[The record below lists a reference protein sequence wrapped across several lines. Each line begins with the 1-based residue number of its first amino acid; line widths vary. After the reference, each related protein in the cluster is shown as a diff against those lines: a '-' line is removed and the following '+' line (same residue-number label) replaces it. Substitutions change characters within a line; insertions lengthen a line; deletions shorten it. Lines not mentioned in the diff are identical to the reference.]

1 MLAQRLQETEKQLQ
15 SVNSRISQFGLSISA
30 KDLIAEDV
38 PEFHNQTL
46 YQLDQKYRETDLAS
60 KHLQQLWIIKNL
72 VHELQVSF
80 DPLDEGNYVCDIT
93 ELQGI
98 LQNIKSLKT
107 KIGPFVRENFIIGS
121 TLQESYEDIVE
132 SYQKQLD
139 SLFARHVLQQNGTF
153 KVLTALTINQQEH
166 LLKEYLSV
174 VSDFEELTGIC
185 NVTEKLNELKPKW
198 DRKLLD
204 PLVNKKKYL
213 LLVPEL
219 EHEYAIELVD
229 ALPPAQFLSSY
240 YFDSVRNFVTFVNL
254 LDNQSFKN
262 YYLTK
267 VSNNIVNTVS
277 ESIELFLQ
285 NRNQLSED
293 LVNTIELASKSGWN
307 VQIAR
312 SLGSLD
318 QINNSISRLH
328 HEWVTDKYINNLR
341 VYFNGPKFPRDI
353 QNLIEVEIEVVH
365 EPEPVHKP
373 EPEPEPLPQHELELE
388 SEGDGWDD
396 EWGSEEEE
404 EVADGWDE
412 DWDNDWDDDDKPKS
426 PVKPKSPARPKRHGP
441 PLPKVQ
447 QKPRAAPN
455 PQPTVSVDVVTRSA
469 VVESVKSILDAYRS
483 EVGVEDLSEILFA
496 VSEFALMSYPP
507 LHDLFLLYNDLKA
520 LEFDE
525 TTKFA
530 ETQWNHARIQ
540 LFGQLNAFFTAID
553 FSNDDASDDATDDST
568 GITGAIIQFRDSL
581 ERLVDSN
588 MASTNRALLRTTVCD
603 LSNHANTW
611 VVNGIISS
619 KEISE
624 FQCEKFTRVLE
635 SLDEVEA
642 GVLARVGSESNRLA
656 TYNKLKQAILLV
668 NNHLNDIMEHFYQG
682 DFFDFSTQELILVLQ
697 SVFVQ
702 SDLRERCILEI
713 LEVRNS

>member
-1 MLAQRLQETEKQLQ
+1 M
-15 SVNSRISQFGLSISA
+15 
-30 KDLIAEDV
+30 
-38 PEFHNQTL
+38 
-46 YQLDQKYRETDLAS
+46 
-60 KHLQQLWIIKNL
+60 
-72 VHELQVSF
+72 
-80 DPLDEGNYVCDIT
+80 
-93 ELQGI
+93 
-98 LQNIKSLKT
+98 
-107 KIGPFVRENFIIGS
+107 
-121 TLQESYEDIVE
+121 
-132 SYQKQLD
+132 
-139 SLFARHVLQQNGTF
+139 
-153 KVLTALTINQQEH
+153 
-166 LLKEYLSV
+166 
-174 VSDFEELTGIC
+174 
-185 NVTEKLNELKPKW
+185 
-198 DRKLLD
+198 
-204 PLVNKKKYL
+204 
-213 LLVPEL
+213 
-219 EHEYAIELVD
+219 
-229 ALPPAQFLSSY
+229 
-240 YFDSVRNFVTFVNL
+240 
-254 LDNQSFKN
+254 
-262 YYLTK
+262 
-267 VSNNIVNTVS
+267 
-277 ESIELFLQ
+277 
-285 NRNQLSED
+285 
-293 LVNTIELASKSGWN
+293 ASKSGWN

-447 QKPRAAPN
+447 QNPRAAPN